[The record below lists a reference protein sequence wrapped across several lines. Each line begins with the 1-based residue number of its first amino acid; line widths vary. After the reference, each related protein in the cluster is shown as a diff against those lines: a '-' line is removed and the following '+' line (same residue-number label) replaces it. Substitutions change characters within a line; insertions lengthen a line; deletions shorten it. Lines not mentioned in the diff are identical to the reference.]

1 MNELIVKERFLP
13 NCALLCTIERNS
25 GRTCSYYFITP
36 LREPGQATCKYGYLK
51 SAENYSTLKK
61 SKTTNEDV
69 MIRVLTGETFGKF

>member
-1 MNELIVKERFLP
+1 MNEQIVKANFLP

-36 LREPGQATCKYGYLK
+36 LRESGQATCKYGYLK
-51 SAENYSTLKK
+51 SPENYSILKK
-61 SKTTNEDV
+61 SKSTNEDV